1 MKKIASKLI
10 VLVSTITLFSTST
23 ILSFAEIKDFD
34 NLKAKYMVLMDYDSG
49 KILYEKNAENKIY
62 PASTTK
68 IWTAFCVIEKA
79 KDLNEQIEIKD
90 MPEVDGSSMYLEN
103 GEKFTVN
110 ELLESLLIHSSND
123 VAYVL
128 AKHFGGGNPQKFID
142 FMNEEA
148 KKYGA
153 KKTHFNNPHGLPDEN
168 HYTTAKDMTI
178 LSRVAYGDNLIKS
191 IVAKKS
197 VKFKVS
203 NTCKVERTLINS
215 NKFLTSTD
223 SMDYK
228 GKQTP
233 IKYDVVD
240 GIKTGYTDD
249 AGNCLVSTGEKDGIR
264 MISSVFFAPSGNLYH
279 DSRALLDY
287 GFDNFKTVT
296 IFDKKDLVGE
306 KNIKFASPSKV
317 KFSPA
322 NSFSV
327 TQDINEKINTSDY
340 TKKFDFDK
348 LDLPVK
354 KGDVIGTMNVY
365 QKTNMVS
372 SIALIAENDVNSYW
386 DIIKSKIPFLN
397 DEDKN
402 SSKDSSTSTNDTS
415 ASDSSSNDKSA
426 ETDSNK
432 SNADNKNE
440 AGVVNK
446 VVNSGKTVKS
456 EIENSA
462 HGIWGMLKE
471 IKGFFTNTFGGGF
484 STFEKS
490 SFYKFLDDEIS
501 SKIKIIPSKY
511 IIIGVPVIVILLFLI
526 LIIGI
531 LKDAILGRLGSRKA
545 KNDIEASELEDIDND
560 SSDSNSNTTKP
571 EDINS
576 NEE

>member
-23 ILSFAEIKDFD
+23 ILSFAEIKNFE

-264 MISSVFFAPSGNLYH
+264 MISSVFFAPSGNLYQ

-327 TQDINEKINTSDY
+327 TQDINEKINTGDY

-402 SSKDSSTSTNDTS
+402 SSKDSSASTNDTS

-471 IKGFFTNTFGGGF
+471 IKGFFTNTFGGGL

-531 LKDAILGRLGSRKA
+531 LKDAILGRFGSRKA
-545 KNDIEASELEDIDND
+545 KNDIEASELKDIDNN

>member
-23 ILSFAEIKDFD
+23 ILSFAEIKNFD

-264 MISSVFFAPSGNLYH
+264 MISSVFFAPSGNLYQ

-327 TQDINEKINTSDY
+327 TQDINEKINTGDY

-402 SSKDSSTSTNDTS
+402 SSKDSSASTNDTS

-531 LKDAILGRLGSRKA
+531 LKDAILGRFGSRKA
-545 KNDIEASELEDIDND
+545 KNDIEASELKDIDNN

>member
-264 MISSVFFAPSGNLYH
+264 MISSVFFAPSGNLYQ

-327 TQDINEKINTSDY
+327 TQDINEKINTGDY

-402 SSKDSSTSTNDTS
+402 SSKDSSASTNDTS

-462 HGIWGMLKE
+462 HGFWGMLKE

-531 LKDAILGRLGSRKA
+531 LKDAILGRFGSRKA
-545 KNDIEASELEDIDND
+545 KNDIEASELKDIDNN

>member
-10 VLVSTITLFSTST
+10 VLVSTITLFSMST
-23 ILSFAEIKDFD
+23 ILSFAEIKDFE

-49 KILYEKNAENKIY
+49 KILYEKNAESKIY

-79 KDLNEQIEIKD
+79 KNLNEQIEIKD
-90 MPEVDGSSMYLEN
+90 MPEVEGSSMYLEN

-153 KKTHFNNPHGLPDEN
+153 KKTHFKNPHGLPDEN

-233 IKYDVVD
+233 IKYEVVD

-306 KNIKFASPSKV
+306 KNIKFASPNKV

-327 TQDINEKINTSDY
+327 TQDINEKINTGDY

-354 KGDVIGTMNVY
+354 KGDVIGTMNIY

-397 DEDKN
+397 DENKN
-402 SSKDSSTSTNDTS
+402 SSKDSSDSTNNTS
-415 ASDSSSNDKSA
+415 ASDSSSNDKSS
-426 ETDSNK
+426 ESDSNK
-432 SNADNKNE
+432 SNTDNKNE

-446 VVNSGKTVKS
+446 VVNSGKKVKS

-462 HGIWGMLKE
+462 HGIWGMFKE

-501 SKIKIIPSKY
+501 SKIKIVPSKY
-511 IIIGVPVIVILLFLI
+511 VIIGVPVIVILLFLI

-531 LKDAILGRLGSRKA
+531 LKDAILGRLSSRKA
-545 KNDIEASELEDIDND
+545 KNDIDTNKLDDSDTN
-560 SSDSNSNTTKP
+560 SSDNNSNSTKP

-576 NEE
+576 RKE

>member
-90 MPEVDGSSMYLEN
+90 MPEIDGSSMYLEN

-296 IFDKKDLVGE
+296 IFDKKDLIGE

-327 TQDINEKINTSDY
+327 TQDINEKINTGDY

-402 SSKDSSTSTNDTS
+402 SSKDSS
-415 ASDSSSNDKSA
+415 ASDSSSIDKSA

-531 LKDAILGRLGSRKA
+531 LKDAILGRLGLRKA
-545 KNDIEASELEDIDND
+545 KNDIEASKLEDIDNN

>member
-1 MKKIASKLI
+1 
-10 VLVSTITLFSTST
+10 
-23 ILSFAEIKDFD
+23 
-34 NLKAKYMVLMDYDSG
+34 MVLMDYDSG

-327 TQDINEKINTSDY
+327 TQDINEKINTGDY

-402 SSKDSSTSTNDTS
+402 SSKDSSASTNDTS

-471 IKGFFTNTFGGGF
+471 IKGFFTNTFGGGL

-531 LKDAILGRLGSRKA
+531 LKDAILGRFGSRKA
-545 KNDIEASELEDIDND
+545 KNDIEASELKDIDNN

>member
-23 ILSFAEIKDFD
+23 ILSFAEIKEFD

-49 KILYEKNAENKIY
+49 KILYEKNAESKIY

-228 GKQTP
+228 GKQIP
-233 IKYDVVD
+233 IKYEVVD

-296 IFDKKDLVGE
+296 IFDKKDLIGE
-306 KNIKFASPSKV
+306 KNIKFASPNKV

-327 TQDINEKINTSDY
+327 TQDINEKINTGDY

-348 LDLPVK
+348 LYLPVK
-354 KGDVIGTMNVY
+354 KGDVIGTMNIY

-397 DEDKN
+397 DENKN
-402 SSKDSSTSTNDTS
+402 SSKDSSDSTNNTS
-415 ASDSSSNDKSA
+415 ASDSSSNDKSS
-426 ETDSNK
+426 ESDSNK
-432 SNADNKNE
+432 SNTDNKNE

-446 VVNSGKTVKS
+446 VVNSGKKVKS

-462 HGIWGMLKE
+462 HGIWGMFKE
-471 IKGFFTNTFGGGF
+471 IKGFFTNTFGGGL

-501 SKIKIIPSKY
+501 SKIKIVPSKY
-511 IIIGVPVIVILLFLI
+511 VIIGVPVIVILLFLI

-531 LKDAILGRLGSRKA
+531 LKDAILGRLSSRKA
-545 KNDIEASELEDIDND
+545 KNDIETSKLDDSDTN
-560 SSDSNSNTTKP
+560 SSDNNSNSTKP

-576 NEE
+576 RKE

>member
-23 ILSFAEIKDFD
+23 ILSFAEIKEFD

-49 KILYEKNAENKIY
+49 KILYEKNAESKIY

-264 MISSVFFAPSGNLYH
+264 MISSVFFAPSGNLYQ

-327 TQDINEKINTSDY
+327 TQDINEKINTGDY

-402 SSKDSSTSTNDTS
+402 SSKDSSASTNDTS

-446 VVNSGKTVKS
+446 VVNSGKKVKS

-531 LKDAILGRLGSRKA
+531 LKDAILGRLGARKA
-545 KNDIEASELEDIDND
+545 KNDIEASKLEDIDNN

>member
-79 KDLNEQIEIKD
+79 KDLNEQIEMKD

-327 TQDINEKINTSDY
+327 TQDINEKINTGDY

-402 SSKDSSTSTNDTS
+402 SSKDSSASTNDTS

-446 VVNSGKTVKS
+446 VVNSGKKVKS

-531 LKDAILGRLGSRKA
+531 LKDAILGRLGARKA
-545 KNDIEASELEDIDND
+545 KNDIEASKLEDIDNN

>member
-10 VLVSTITLFSTST
+10 ILVSTITLFSTST
-23 ILSFAEIKDFD
+23 ILSFAEIKEFD
-34 NLKAKYMVLMDYDSG
+34 NLKAKYVVLMDYDSG
-49 KILYEKNAENKIY
+49 KILYEKNSDNKIY

-68 IWTAFCVIEKA
+68 IWTAFCVIEKT

-128 AKHFGGGNPQKFID
+128 AKHFGGGKPEKFID

-191 IVAKKS
+191 IVAKKA

-223 SMDYK
+223 YMDYK

-233 IKYDVVD
+233 IKYDIVD

-249 AGNCLVSTGEKDGIR
+249 AGNCLVSTGEKAGIR

-279 DSRALLDY
+279 DSRTLLDY
-287 GFDNFKTVT
+287 GFDNFKTIT
-296 IFDKKDLVGE
+296 IFDKKDLIGE

-354 KGDVIGTMNVY
+354 KGDVIGTMNIY

-397 DEDKN
+397 DENKN
-402 SSKDSSTSTNDTS
+402 SSKDNSDSTNDTS
-415 ASDSSSNDKSA
+415 ASDSSSNDKSSK
-426 ETDSNK
+426 TNSNK
-432 SNADNKNE
+432 SNADKKNE
-440 AGVVNK
+440 AGIVNK

-462 HGIWGMLKE
+462 HGIWGILKE
-471 IKGFFTNTFGGGF
+471 IRLFFTNTFGGGF

-490 SFYKFLDDEIS
+490 HFYKFLDNEIS
-501 SKIKIIPSKY
+501 SKVRIIPSKY

-531 LKDAILGRLGSRKA
+531 LKDAILARLGTRKD
-545 KNDIEASELEDIDND
+545 KNDTKANKLKDADNN
-560 SSDSNSNTTKP
+560 SSDNNSDAINTEDSNSDK
-571 EDINS
+571 
-576 NEE
+576 

>member
-23 ILSFAEIKDFD
+23 ILSFAEIKNFD

-264 MISSVFFAPSGNLYH
+264 MISSVFFAPSGNLYQ

-327 TQDINEKINTSDY
+327 TQDINEKINTGDY

-402 SSKDSSTSTNDTS
+402 SSKDSSASTNDTS

-462 HGIWGMLKE
+462 HGFWGMLKE

-531 LKDAILGRLGSRKA
+531 LKDAILGRFGSRKA
-545 KNDIEASELEDIDND
+545 KNDIDASELKDIDNN

>member
-23 ILSFAEIKDFD
+23 ILSFAEIKEFD

-49 KILYEKNAENKIY
+49 KILYEKNAESKIY

-233 IKYDVVD
+233 IKYEVVD

-327 TQDINEKINTSDY
+327 TQDINEKINTGDY

-354 KGDVIGTMNVY
+354 KGDVIGTMNIY

-397 DEDKN
+397 DENKN
-402 SSKDSSTSTNDTS
+402 SSKDSSDSTNNTS
-415 ASDSSSNDKSA
+415 ASDSSSNDKSS
-426 ETDSNK
+426 ESDSNK
-432 SNADNKNE
+432 SNTDNKNE

-446 VVNSGKTVKS
+446 VVNSGKKVKS

-462 HGIWGMLKE
+462 HGIWEMFKE
-471 IKGFFTNTFGGGF
+471 IKGFFTNTFGGGL

-501 SKIKIIPSKY
+501 SKIKMVPSKY
-511 IIIGVPVIVILLFLI
+511 VIIGVPVIVILLFLI

-531 LKDAILGRLGSRKA
+531 LKDAILGRLSSRKA
-545 KNDIEASELEDIDND
+545 KNDIETSKLDDSDTN
-560 SSDSNSNTTKP
+560 SSDNNSNSTKP

-576 NEE
+576 SKE

>member
-1 MKKIASKLI
+1 MNKIASKLI

-327 TQDINEKINTSDY
+327 TQDINEKINTGDY

-354 KGDVIGTMNVY
+354 KGDVIGTMNIY

-402 SSKDSSTSTNDTS
+402 SSKNSSASTNDTS

-440 AGVVNK
+440 TGVVNK
-446 VVNSGKTVKS
+446 AVNSGKTVKS

-462 HGIWGMLKE
+462 HGFWGMLKE

-531 LKDAILGRLGSRKA
+531 LKDAILGKIGSRKA
-545 KNDIEASELEDIDND
+545 KNDIEVSKLEDIDNN
-560 SSDSNSNTTKP
+560 SSYSNSNTTKP

>member
-90 MPEVDGSSMYLEN
+90 MPEIDGSSMYLEN

-296 IFDKKDLVGE
+296 IFDKKDLIGE

-327 TQDINEKINTSDY
+327 TQDINEKINTGDY

-402 SSKDSSTSTNDTS
+402 SSKDSSASTNDTS

-462 HGIWGMLKE
+462 HGFWGMLKE

-531 LKDAILGRLGSRKA
+531 LKDAILGKLGSRKA
-545 KNDIEASELEDIDND
+545 KNDIEASKLEDIDNN

>member
-327 TQDINEKINTSDY
+327 TQDINEKINTGDY

-402 SSKDSSTSTNDTS
+402 SSKDSSASTNDTS

-531 LKDAILGRLGSRKA
+531 LKDAILGRFGSRKA
-545 KNDIEASELEDIDND
+545 KNDIEASELKDIDNN

>member
-327 TQDINEKINTSDY
+327 TQDINEKINTGDY

-402 SSKDSSTSTNDTS
+402 SSKDSSASTNDTS

-471 IKGFFTNTFGGGF
+471 IKGFFTNTFGGGL

-531 LKDAILGRLGSRKA
+531 LKDAILGRFGSRKA
-545 KNDIEASELEDIDND
+545 KNDIEASELKDIDNN

>member
-264 MISSVFFAPSGNLYH
+264 MISSVFFAPSGNLYQ

-327 TQDINEKINTSDY
+327 TQDINEKINTGDY

-402 SSKDSSTSTNDTS
+402 SSKDSSASTNDTS

-446 VVNSGKTVKS
+446 VVNSGKKVKS

-531 LKDAILGRLGSRKA
+531 LKDAILGRLGARKA
-545 KNDIEASELEDIDND
+545 KNDIEASKLEDIDNN

>member
-90 MPEVDGSSMYLEN
+90 MPEIDGSSMYLEN

-296 IFDKKDLVGE
+296 IFDKKDLIGE

-327 TQDINEKINTSDY
+327 TQDINEKINTGDY

-402 SSKDSSTSTNDTS
+402 SSKNSS
-415 ASDSSSNDKSA
+415 ASDSSSIDKSA

-531 LKDAILGRLGSRKA
+531 LKDAILGRLGLRKA
-545 KNDIEASELEDIDND
+545 KNDIEASKLEDIDNN